1 VIDTNEALSELA
13 QRQRIGEALASV
25 RAHVVTSMPNHSTGP
40 VYGRAGARVG
50 RWTFGE
56 AAAEEPRLYLPPF
69 VVAVGPGAVLVAD
82 ALDRSVLL
90 TGMPYVGSP
99 PDVEI
104 FARDLVA
111 AANRRVTP
119 QEGGPQL

>member
-1 VIDTNEALSELA
+1 
-13 QRQRIGEALASV
+13 
-25 RAHVVTSMPNHSTGP
+25 
-40 VYGRAGARVG
+40 
-50 RWTFGE
+50 
-56 AAAEEPRLYLPPF
+56 
-69 VVAVGPGAVLVAD
+69 
-82 ALDRSVLL
+82 VLL